1 MAAPLGNQ
9 FWKMRSKHGR
19 DRIFT
24 EPNIMLEACYDYFRY
39 QSEKMH
45 NKKEAVKGGEFTGQ
59 IIDVPTITPFSFRLM
74 CSYLHVHS
82 LYFNEFEKA
91 LKPNESEIDKDFS
104 NVITH
109 VREIIEEQQFEGAA
123 VGAFSTNLIARRLGM
138 ADKVNS
144 EVSGPGGKAIEHD
157 HTFKIEFMSTN
168 AGVSDSEKDIQN
180 EVNKELGIDENI

>member
-1 MAAPLGNQ
+1 MGAPIGNQ

-19 DRIFT
+19 DKIFT
-24 EPNIMLEACYDYFRY
+24 DPAVMLDACYDYFRY
-39 QSEKMH
+39 QSEKFH

-82 LYFNEFEKA
+82 HYFNEFEKA
-91 LKPNESEIDKDFS
+91 LNPKENAIDKDFS
-104 NVITH
+104 DVIIH

-144 EVSGPGGKAIEHD
+144 EVTGKDGGAIKHQVEQI
-157 HTFKIEFMSTN
+157 T
-168 AGVSDSEKDIQN
+168 
-180 EVNKELGIDENI
+180 GIIVE